1 MKKTLPVLF
10 LLCLGAGLFT
20 LALGANETAPL
31 APATATI
38 LSQEQ
43 IIAEGEKMADAQLA
57 QLAGKPPQIDW
68 VAAVMWAG
76 YADFSHVSSKPD
88 YAAAI
93 TDLGE
98 KVKWT
103 PLFHAKTPHH
113 ADDFAIGQAFLDLD
127 ADKNDPAILQP
138 IQARL
143 DAACDYI
150 TKSEPPN
157 DPTQTSN
164 QLTWWWC
171 DALFMAPPVFARLS
185 LLTHDPKYRDAMDLE
200 WWRTA
205 DLLYDKDEH
214 LFYRDK
220 RFLTRQTKNGK
231 KVFWSRG
238 NGWVFAGLARTLTY
252 LPLEYPS
259 RAKYVA
265 IYLDMAAKLASLQQP
280 DGTWHPSLLDPDEF
294 PDSETSGTALD
305 CFAFAWGINHG
316 LLDAK
321 TYLPVTTKAWAALL
335 AAKRP
340 DGLLGYVQD
349 VGDSPKGVKAD
360 GTKLYA
366 IGAFLMSA
374 SELSKLA
381 PITVPPLP
389 PLSVQP

>member
-1 MKKTLPVLF
+1 MKQSCGLKTRPAIF
-10 LLCLGAGLFT
+10 LLCLGTAFLT
-20 LALGANETAPL
+20 LAHGADETNM
-31 APATATI
+31 
-38 LSQEQ
+38 SKEQ
-43 IIAEGEKMADAQLA
+43 VIAEGEKMADTQLA

-68 VAAVMWAG
+68 IAAVMWAG
-76 YADFSHVSSKPD
+76 YADFSHISAKPG

-93 TDLGE
+93 TKLGGT
-98 KVKWT
+98 VNWT
-103 PLFHAKTPHH
+103 PLYHAKTPHH
-113 ADDFAIGQAFLDLD
+113 ADDFAIGQPFLDIY
-127 ADKNDPAILQP
+127 ADKKDPAILKP
-138 IQARL
+138 IQDRL
-143 DAACDYI
+143 DAASDYI
-150 TKSEPPN
+150 EKSEPPN
-157 DPTQTSN
+157 LPNEKTN

-185 LLTHDPKYRDAMDLE
+185 LLTHDPKDLGAMDLE

-220 RFLTRQTKNGK
+220 GFFTKLTKNGK

-252 LPLEYPS
+252 LPLDYPS

-265 IYLDMAAKLASLQQP
+265 VYREMAAKLASLQQP
-280 DGTWHPSLLDPDEF
+280 DGTWHPSLLDPGEF

-316 LLDAK
+316 LLDAT
-321 TYLPVTTKAWAALL
+321 TYLPVTTRAWAALL

-349 VGDSPKGVKAD
+349 VGDSPKAVKIS

-366 IGAFLMSA
+366 TGAFLMA
-374 SELSKLA
+374 AGELSQLA
-381 PITVPPLP
+381 PITLPPLP
-389 PLSVQP
+389 TLTAQP